1 MSSAPRYKNRAIGL
15 RIVGCITVYFTNFNL
30 FEVFREHFLN
40 TRSLAAERYTV
51 SVINRRAT
59 DAFARNYILDC
70 TQRAHNAVN

>member
-1 MSSAPRYKNRAIGL
+1 MSAPRYKNRAIGS
-15 RIVGCITVYFTNFNL
+15 RIVGCITVYFTNFK
-30 FEVFREHFLN
+30 HFLN
-40 TRSLAAERYTV
+40 TRSLTAERYTV